1 MIDESLLK
9 SAQIGRDG
17 FTWWIG
23 RVADHSAWKDKNK
36 LKELDLK
43 GGQGHRCK
51 VRIIGY
57 HPFDR
62 DTLSEDDLPW
72 AHVMMSATDG
82 SGQGGMGISHSLRG
96 GETCMGF
103 FLDGDEAQQPVVMGL
118 INRHLEIKNSAEMKN
133 AFATFSGYK
142 PTGKNPTKFA
152 SEKGVVSGKDKN
164 ANAKVG
170 VTTET
175 NVGVTT
181 STDTTSNVGVTTT
194 TESTVG
200 VTTTTT
206 KTTIDPSNK
215 SVFDSLTDGQRQRI
229 LLGKVGEEVE
239 GVKITTDILHQLNQY
254 QLDKGEEKNKK
265 EENDKNRG
273 GGKGAG
279 ESSTLNKISSAFNI
293 FNAKTIID
301 WDNPSSCGGSAI
313 GDISQAVTDF
323 MTVLNA
329 AEGAAGKFVDPL
341 RNKLIDIENEIKG
354 MSQRVGSIMKGI
366 INNIRDGLLSK
377 ILGLFKIFSGL
388 NKKTNPLDQ
397 LTGSAFWK
405 AAKVIMKILFCIFDD
420 VIKKLIGSL
429 VNMFRGLVNSI
440 VNGPLCSVKQFV
452 AGILGKAMGF
462 IENLT
467 GPLLSGISWLT
478 GGLANITGVLGNAS
492 SMVRKIF
499 NFLKC
504 AGLECDTPSKWA
516 SGVGASIDNAAD
528 DWQEELDQVEVF
540 KGIQTKLGKVEDYVD
555 QNKLAKAIAGGDL
568 NTLSDIKIGGS
579 NLTEIMKKT
588 NELLGGNASSLP
600 NYGLGTYESALA
612 TMTLFG
618 NGGGAFDACNQKSYN
633 PVNQDDIIPMPIGYT
648 YDKCIPPEAK
658 LSGPG
663 SGAELEVLISPDSR
677 IFSVEVLSGG
687 SGYDNNSD
695 IGIIDNTNHGAGAD
709 VELVIEDG
717 SIVRVDIVSSG
728 FGYCGSVRTPVGIVT
743 AIDPITP
750 GIGYTDGDRVVIS
763 NPITGIGITRV
774 PITITPYNG
783 SIIGVPINLNYQ
795 FTQRPLLTVD
805 TNTGYG
811 AQFSVVM
818 KDINTSAVDDVV
830 RPLVG
835 ITSVIDCPPDERIGT
850 V

>member
-9 SAQIGRDG
+9 SAQLGRDG

-23 RVADHSAWKDKNK
+23 RVADPDAWKNKNK
-36 LKELDLK
+36 FKELDPK
-43 GGQGHRCK
+43 GAQGHRCK

-57 HPFDR
+57 HPFDT

-72 AHVMMSATDG
+72 AHVMMNPANG
-82 SGQGGMGISHSLRG
+82 SGQGGMGITQSLVG

-142 PTGKNPTKFA
+142 ATGKNPTKVSA
-152 SEKGVVSGKDKN
+152 ESGVVSGKDN
-164 ANAKVG
+164 NTNAKVDA
-170 VTTET
+170 VDDEDDDTTE
-175 NVGVTT
+175 
-181 STDTTSNVGVTTT
+181 
-194 TESTVG
+194 
-200 VTTTTT
+200 TTTT
-206 KTTIDPSNK
+206 KVTITPANKKIFDNLSDTT
-215 SVFDSLTDGQRQRI
+215 RQKI
-229 LLGKVGEEVE
+229 LLEGKDGETVE
-239 GVKITTDILHQLNQY
+239 GVKITTDLLQQLNQY

-265 EENDKNRG
+265 EKNIQTRGKG
-273 GGKGAG
+273 GG
-279 ESSTLNKISSAFNI
+279 ESTSTVNGGLSQAAA
-293 FNAKTIID
+293 NAEGKFTVT
-301 WDNPSSCGGSAI
+301 WLAESSCGEGGI
-313 GDISQAVTDF
+313 GQISQAVTDF

-329 AEGAAGKFVDPL
+329 AEGAAGKFIDPL
-341 RNKLIDIENEIKG
+341 RNKLINIQNEIKG
-354 MSQRVGSIMKGI
+354 ISQRVGSIMKGI

-405 AAKVIMKILFCIFDD
+405 AAKVILKLLFCIFDK
-420 VIKKLIGSL
+420 VVKKIIDSL
-429 VNMFRGLVNSI
+429 LNMFRGLVNSI

-467 GPLLSGISWLT
+467 GPLISGISWLT
-478 GGLANITGVLGNAS
+478 GGLASITGVLGNAS

-528 DWQEELDQVEVF
+528 DWQEELDQVEIF

-555 QNKLAKAIAGGDL
+555 QNKLAKVIAGGDL

-579 NLTEIMKKT
+579 SLPEIMKKT

-633 PVNQDDIIPMPIGYT
+633 PVNQDDIIPMPIGHT

-709 VELVIEDG
+709 AELVIEDG
-717 SIVRVDIVSSG
+717 SIVRVNLVSSG
-728 FGYCGSVRTPVGIVT
+728 FGYCGSIRTPVGIVT
-743 AIDPITP
+743 AIDPIRP
-750 GIGYTDGDRVVIS
+750 GIGYTDGDGLIIS

-783 SIIGVPINLNYQ
+783 SIVDVPINLNYQ
-795 FTQRPLLTVD
+795 FTQRPLVEMD
-805 TNTGYG
+805 TKTGYG

>member
-23 RVADHSAWKDKNK
+23 RVADPDAWIDKNK
-36 LKELDLK
+36 FKELNK
-43 GGQGHRCK
+43 EGHQGHRCK

-57 HPFDR
+57 HPFDSE
-62 DTLSEDDLPW
+62 TLPEDDLPW
-72 AHVMMSATDG
+72 AHVMMNPANG
-82 SGQGGMGISHSLRG
+82 SGQGGMGITQSLVG

-118 INRHLEIKNSAEMKN
+118 INRHLDIKNAPEMKN

-142 PTGKNPTKFA
+142 ATGKNPTKVSA
-152 SEKGVVSGKDKN
+152 ESGVVSGKGN
-164 ANAKVG
+164 NSSAKIDAVDD
-170 VTTET
+170 
-175 NVGVTT
+175 
-181 STDTTSNVGVTTT
+181 DTK
-194 TESTVG
+194 E
-200 VTTTTT
+200 TTTT
-206 KTTIDPSNK
+206 KVTITPANKKIFDNLSDTT
-215 SVFDSLTDGQRQRI
+215 RQKI
-229 LLGKVGEEVE
+229 LLEGKDGETVE
-239 GVKITTDILHQLNQY
+239 GVKITTDLLQQLNQY

-265 EENDKNRG
+265 EKNIQTRGKG
-273 GGKGAG
+273 GG
-279 ESSTLNKISSAFNI
+279 ESTSTVNGGLSQAAA
-293 FNAKTIID
+293 NAEGKFTVT
-301 WDNPSSCGGSAI
+301 WLAESSCGEGGI
-313 GDISQAVTDF
+313 GQISQAVTDF

-329 AEGAAGKFVDPL
+329 AEGAAGKFIDPL
-341 RNKLIDIENEIKG
+341 RNKLINIQNEIKG
-354 MSQRVGSIMKGI
+354 ISQRVGSIMKGI

-405 AAKVIMKILFCIFDD
+405 AAKVILKLLFCIFDK
-420 VIKKLIGSL
+420 VVKKIIDSL
-429 VNMFRGLVNSI
+429 LNMFRGLVNSI

-467 GPLLSGISWLT
+467 GPLISGISWLT
-478 GGLANITGVLGNAS
+478 GGLASITGVLGNAS

-528 DWQEELDQVEVF
+528 DWQEELDQVEIF

-579 NLTEIMKKT
+579 SLPEIMKKT

-633 PVNQDDIIPMPIGYT
+633 PVNQDDIIPMPIGHT

-709 VELVIEDG
+709 AELVIEDG
-717 SIVRVDIVSSG
+717 SIVRVNLVSSG
-728 FGYCGSVRTPVGIVT
+728 FGYCGSIRTPVGIVT
-743 AIDPITP
+743 AIDPIRP
-750 GIGYTDGDRVVIS
+750 GIGYTDGDGLIIS

-783 SIIGVPINLNYQ
+783 SIVDVPINLNYQ
-795 FTQRPLLTVD
+795 FTQRPLVEMD
-805 TNTGYG
+805 TKTGYG

>member
-118 INRHLEIKNSAEMKN
+118 INRHLDIKNAPEMKN

-152 SEKGVVSGKDKN
+152 SESGVVSGKDKN

-181 STDTTSNVGVTTT
+181 TTDTTSNVGVTTT
-194 TESTVG
+194 TSSTVG
-200 VTTTTT
+200 VTTSTTT
-206 KTTIDPSNK
+206 TEVTIDPSNRA
-215 SVFDSLTDGQRQRI
+215 VFESLTEGQRSRI
-229 LLGKVGEEVE
+229 LAADIGTTTE
-239 GVKITTDILHQLNQY
+239 GVKVTEKLKFELRQFLVE
-254 QLDKGEEKNKK
+254 KGEEKNKK
-265 EENDKNRG
+265 EENTNNRRKG
-273 GGKGAG
+273 GG
-279 ESSTLNKISSAFNI
+279 ESTTLNKVSSAYKT

-366 INNIRDGLLSK
+366 INNIRDGLISK

-405 AAKVIMKILFCIFDD
+405 AAKTILKLLFCIFDK
-420 VIKKLIGSL
+420 VVKKIIDSL

-440 VNGPLCSVKQFV
+440 VNGPLCAVKQFV

-467 GPLLSGISWLT
+467 GPLISGISWLT
-478 GGLANITGVLGNAS
+478 GGLASITGVLGNAS

-540 KGIQTKLGKVEDYVD
+540 KGIQTKLGNVEDYVD
-555 QNKLAKAIAGGDL
+555 QNKLAKVIAGGDL

-579 NLTEIMKKT
+579 SLTEIMKKT

-633 PVNQDDIIPMPIGYT
+633 PVNQDDIIPMPVGFT

-750 GIGYTDGDRVVIS
+750 GIGYTDGDGLIIS

-795 FTQRPLLTVD
+795 FTQRPLVTLD

>member
-23 RVADHSAWKDKNK
+23 RVADPDAWRGKNK
-36 LKELDLK
+36 FKELDPQ

-57 HPFDR
+57 HPFDT

-72 AHVMMSATDG
+72 AHVMMNPANG
-82 SGQGGMGISHSLRG
+82 SGQGGMGITQSLVG

-118 INRHLEIKNSAEMKN
+118 INRHLEIKNSPEMKN

-142 PTGKNPTKFA
+142 ATGKNPTKVP
-152 SEKGVVSGKDKN
+152 SEKGVVSGKDN
-164 ANAKVG
+164 NTNAKVG

-175 NVGVTT
+175 
-181 STDTTSNVGVTTT
+181 NVGVTTT

-206 KTTIDPSNK
+206 KTTISPANK
-215 SVFDSLTDGQRQRI
+215 KLFDSLSDSVRQKV

-239 GVKITTDILHQLNQY
+239 GVKITTELLQQLNQY
-254 QLDKGEEKNKK
+254 QLDKGEQKNQKA
-265 EENDKNRG
+265 ETTKNRG
-273 GGKGAG
+273 KGNL
-279 ESSTLNKISSAFNI
+279 ESTSLTGAKVSVAHQI
-293 FNAKTIID
+293 FGAKTLIN
-301 WDNPSSCGGSAI
+301 WDMPSSCGGSAI

-329 AEGAAGKFVDPL
+329 AEGAAGKFIDPL
-341 RNKLIDIENEIKG
+341 KNKLIDIENEIKG
-354 MSQRVGSIMKGI
+354 MAQRVGSIMKGI

-405 AAKVIMKILFCIFDD
+405 AAKVILKILFCIFDD

-528 DWQEELDQVEVF
+528 DWQEELDQVDVF
-540 KGIQTKLGKVEDYVD
+540 KGIQKQLGNVEDYVD
-555 QNKLAKAIAGGDL
+555 QNKLAKVIAGGDL
-568 NTLSDIKIGGS
+568 NTLSDIKIGGAS
-579 NLTEIMKKT
+579 LPEIMKKT

-633 PVNQDDIIPMPIGYT
+633 PVNQDDIIPMPIGHT

-709 VELVIEDG
+709 AELVIEDG
-717 SIVRVDIVSSG
+717 SIVRVNLVSSG

-743 AIDPITP
+743 AIDPIRP
-750 GIGYTDGDRVVIS
+750 GIGYTDGDGLIIS

-795 FTQRPLLTVD
+795 FTQRPLVEMD
-805 TNTGYG
+805 TKTGYG

-818 KDINTSAVDDVV
+818 KDINTSVVDDVV

>member
-23 RVADHSAWKDKNK
+23 RVAKHTAWKDSNK
-36 LKELDLK
+36 FKELDPK

-57 HPFDR
+57 HPFDS
-62 DTLSEDDLPW
+62 DTLPEDDLPW
-72 AHVMMSATDG
+72 AHIMMSPSDG
-82 SGQGGMGISHSLRG
+82 SGQGGMGITQTLRG

-103 FLDGDEAQQPVVMGL
+103 FLDGDEAQQPVVMGV
-118 INRHLEIKNSAEMKN
+118 INRHLDIKNAPEMKN

-142 PTGKNPTKFA
+142 PTGKNPTKVSA
-152 SEKGVVSGKDKN
+152 ESGVVSGKGNNSNAQIDAVDDDKDDD
-164 ANAKVG
+164 
-170 VTTET
+170 TTE
-175 NVGVTT
+175 
-181 STDTTSNVGVTTT
+181 
-194 TESTVG
+194 
-200 VTTTTT
+200 TTTT
-206 KTTIDPSNK
+206 KVTISPANK
-215 SVFDSLTDGQRQRI
+215 KLFDNLGDSERRKI
-229 LLGKVGEEVE
+229 LLGEDGETVE
-239 GVKITTDILHQLNQY
+239 GVKITTDLLQQLNQY

-265 EENDKNRG
+265 EKNIKNRG
-273 GGKGAG
+273 KGGG
-279 ESSTLNKISSAFNI
+279 ESTSTFNGGLSQAAA
-293 FNAKTIID
+293 NAEGKFTQTWIP
-301 WDNPSSCGGSAI
+301 PSSCGEGGI
-313 GDISQAVTDF
+313 GQISQAVTDF

-329 AEGAAGKFVDPL
+329 AEGAAGKFINPL
-341 RNKLIDIENEIKG
+341 RNKLINIQNEIKG
-354 MSQRVGSIMKGI
+354 ISQRVGSIMKGI

-388 NKKTNPLDQ
+388 NKITNPLDQ

-405 AAKVIMKILFCIFDD
+405 AAKTILKLLFCIFDK
-420 VIKKLIGSL
+420 VVKKIIDSL

-467 GPLLSGISWLT
+467 GPLISGISWLT
-478 GGLANITGVLGNAS
+478 GGLASITGVLGNAS

-499 NFLKC
+499 NFLAC

-528 DWQEELDQVEVF
+528 DWQEELDQVEIF
-540 KGIQTKLGKVEDYVD
+540 KGIQKQLGNVEDYVD
-555 QNKLAKAIAGGDL
+555 QNRLAKAIAGGDL
-568 NTLSDIKIGGS
+568 NTLSDIKVGGS
-579 NLTEIMKKT
+579 SLPEIMKKT

-633 PVNQDDIIPMPIGYT
+633 PVNQDDIIPMPIGHT

-687 SGYDNNSD
+687 SGYDYNSD

-709 VELVIEDG
+709 AELVIEDG
-717 SIVRVDIVSSG
+717 SIVRVDLVSSG
-728 FGYCGSVRTPVGIVT
+728 FGYCASIRTPVGIVT
-743 AIDPITP
+743 AIDPIRP

-783 SIIGVPINLNYQ
+783 SIINVPINLNYQ

-805 TNTGYG
+805 TKTGYG

>member
-9 SAQIGRDG
+9 SAQLGRDG

-23 RVADHSAWKDKNK
+23 RVADPDAWRGKNK
-36 LKELDLK
+36 FKELDPK

-57 HPFDR
+57 HPFDT

-72 AHVMMSATDG
+72 AHVMINPANG
-82 SGQGGMGISHSLRG
+82 SGQGGMGITQSLVG

-118 INRHLEIKNSAEMKN
+118 INRHLQIKNAPEMKN

-142 PTGKNPTKFA
+142 ATGKNPTKVSA
-152 SEKGVVSGKDKN
+152 ESGVVSSSDSN
-164 ANAKVG
+164 TNAKVG

-175 NVGVTT
+175 TVGVTT
-181 STDTTSNVGVTTT
+181 STT
-194 TESTVG
+194 TVG
-200 VTTTTT
+200 VTTSTT
-206 KTTIDPSNK
+206 KVTISPVNK
-215 SVFDSLTDGQRQRI
+215 KYFDSLSDTARQKI
-229 LLGKVGEEVE
+229 LLGAIGEEVE
-239 GVKITTDILHQLNQY
+239 GVKISKELLNQLNQY
-254 QLDKGEEKNKK
+254 QLNKGEEKNKK

-273 GGKGAG
+273 KGGN
-279 ESSTLNKISSAFNI
+279 ESSSTIDGGLSQAAANAEGKFTLTWLADS
-293 FNAKTIID
+293 T
-301 WDNPSSCGGSAI
+301 CGEGGI
-313 GDISQAVTDF
+313 GQISQAVTDF

-329 AEGAAGKFVDPL
+329 AEGAAGKFIDPL
-341 RNKLIDIENEIKG
+341 RNKLVNIQNEIKG
-354 MSQRVGSIMKGI
+354 ISQRVGSIMKGI

-388 NKKTNPLDQ
+388 NKLTNPLDQ

-405 AAKVIMKILFCIFDD
+405 AAKVILKLLFCIFDK
-420 VIKKLIGSL
+420 VVKKIIDSL
-429 VNMFRGLVNSI
+429 LNMFRGLVNSI

-467 GPLLSGISWLT
+467 GPIISGISWLT
-478 GGLANITGVLGNAS
+478 GGLASITGVLGSAS

-528 DWQEELDQVEVF
+528 DWQEELDQVEIF
-540 KGIQTKLGKVEDYVD
+540 KGVQKQLGNVEDYVD
-555 QNKLAKAIAGGDL
+555 QNRLAKAIAGGDL

-579 NLTEIMKKT
+579 SLPEIMKKT

-618 NGGGAFDACNQKSYN
+618 NGGGAFDACNQKAYN
-633 PVNQDDIIPMPIGYT
+633 PVNQDDIIPMPIGHT

-687 SGYDNNSD
+687 SGYEYNSD

-709 VELVIEDG
+709 AELVIEDG
-717 SIVRVDIVSSG
+717 SIVRVDLVSSG

-743 AIDPITP
+743 AIDVIRP
-750 GIGYTDGDRVVIS
+750 GIGYTDGDGLIIS

-783 SIIGVPINLNYQ
+783 SIVDVPINLNYQ
-795 FTQRPLLTVD
+795 FTQRPLVEMD
-805 TNTGYG
+805 TKTGYG